1 MQERHRGEGRG
12 LLEFLVGPEEPG
24 LQVVEEE
31 HQQPQKEQE
40 GNSLELEERLGKPE
54 RVPLDMPLVPVLLE
68 LGLGTA
74 AVRLELGLGTTP
86 VRLESGQEAAV
97 GQGECDQDREEHPQ
111 ELAHRGW
118 EAGPPQL
125 PQLPPLPLPPP
136 SSVEAEGNKS
146 APASSAPLR
155 VHLRPQFQL

>member
-1 MQERHRGEGRG
+1 MQERHWGEGRG
-12 LLEFLVGPEEPG
+12 FLEFLVGPEEPG

-40 GNSLELEERLGKPE
+40 GNPLELEEPLGKPE
-54 RVPLDMPLVPVLLE
+54 RAPQDMPLVPVSLE

-74 AVRLELGLGTTP
+74 P
-86 VRLESGQEAAV
+86 VRLESGQEAEV
-97 GQGECDQDREEHPQ
+97 GQGELYQDREEHPQ

-125 PQLPPLPLPPP
+125 PQLPPPPPPPP

-155 VHLRPQFQL
+155 VHLRPQSQL

>member
-1 MQERHRGEGRG
+1 MQERLREEGPG
-12 LLEFLVGPEEPG
+12 LLEFLVGREEPG

-40 GNSLELEERLGKPE
+40 GNPLELEEPRGKPE
-54 RVPLDMPLVPVLLE
+54 RAPQDMPLVP
-68 LGLGTA
+68 
-74 AVRLELGLGTTP
+74 VRLELGLGTVP
-86 VRLESGQEAAV
+86 VRLESGQETEV
-97 GQGECDQDREEHPQ
+97 VQGELGQDREVHLQ
-111 ELAHRGW
+111 ERAHRDL
-118 EAGPPQL
+118 EAVPPQL